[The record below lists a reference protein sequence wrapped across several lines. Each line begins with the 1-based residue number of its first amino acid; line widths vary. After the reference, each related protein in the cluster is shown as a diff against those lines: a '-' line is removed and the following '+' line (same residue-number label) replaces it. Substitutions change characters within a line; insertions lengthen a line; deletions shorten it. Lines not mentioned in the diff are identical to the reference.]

1 MQFSPTEP
9 FTAWRGDR
17 LLAAY
22 QPGLGYTV
30 REGNDL
36 LRALVMGGP
45 LPGNETITIEK
56 AGLNTQSQIQPGEE
70 CPGWLKTGLVILTGL
85 AATGFSGADEVKQEI
100 GRASGRESGCKNV

>member
-1 MQFSPTEP
+1 MQFTPTEP
-9 FTAWRGDR
+9 FTAWRGDH

-45 LPGNETITIEK
+45 LPGNDVITIEK
-56 AGLNTQSQIQPGEE
+56 AEINTQSQIKPGEE
-70 CPGWLKTGLVILTGL
+70 CPGWLAQGLVVMTG
-85 AATGFSGADEVKQEI
+85 ARASGFSGTAKVVKKE
-100 GRASGRESGCKNV
+100 G